1 VTQCVGKDDRLVS
14 SFDCTAASDQ
24 RLNSVKETLTKP
36 GLTET
41 KKTLLDPSFLR
52 KLERLRIQARRAFP
66 GTMRGERRSTRRGA
80 SVEFRDFRKYEA
92 GDDFR
97 HVDWSIFAR
106 LERLMLRQFVEEED
120 ARIDILIDQSSS
132 MRFGEPMTKFDF
144 ARRAAAALAF
154 LAVSGLDR
162 VSVATFDSD
171 LRSRLRAMRGRGH
184 LHAVLAFLE
193 RLSIE
198 VTKEGAIEGRPTMED
213 SRTESQRDLDFRGN
227 SEAVT
232 SLSAVIRR
240 YQRSNVRPGILFVI
254 SDFLDN
260 ADFRT
265 EMKLLVQRG
274 FDLNLIQVLAPE
286 ELQPE
291 LRGDLMLVDSES
303 GVAREVTVNERVLAA
318 YRAALASYTT
328 SLGSFCRATGI
339 GYTMVTADASFEDQ
353 LLKQLVEGRMAE

>member
-1 VTQCVGKDDRLVS
+1 
-14 SFDCTAASDQ
+14 
-24 RLNSVKETLTKP
+24 
-36 GLTET
+36 
-41 KKTLLDPSFLR
+41 
-52 KLERLRIQARRAFP
+52 
-66 GTMRGERRSTRRGA
+66 MRGERRSTRRGA

-120 ARIDILIDQSSS
+120 VRIDILIDQSRS

-154 LAVSGLDR
+154 IAVSSLDR

-171 LRSRLRAMRGRGH
+171 LRSRIRALRGRGH
-184 LHAVLAFLE
+184 LHSVLSFLE
-193 RLSIE
+193 KLSHE
-198 VTKEGAIEGRPTMED
+198 LPE
-213 SRTESQRDLDFRGN
+213 TESSEAGSTEDERQTAVAPPAD

-240 YQRSNVRPGILFVI
+240 YQRSNVRPGIVFVI
-254 SDFLDN
+254 SDFLD
-260 ADFRT
+260 AGDFRK
-265 EMKLLVQRG
+265 EMKLLAQRG

-286 ELQPE
+286 ELEPQV
-291 LRGDLMLVDSES
+291 RGDLMLVDSES
-303 GVAREVTVNERVLAA
+303 GAAQETTVNERVLEA
-318 YRAALASYTT
+318 YRSVLASYTT
-328 SLGSFCRATGI
+328 SLESFCRATGI
-339 GYTMVTADASFEDQ
+339 GYTMVTADVSFEDL

>member
-1 VTQCVGKDDRLVS
+1 LQFEICNGVRMEADR
-14 SFDCTAASDQ
+14 T
-24 RLNSVKETLTKP
+24 RM
-36 GLTET
+36 TES
-41 KKTLLDPSFLR
+41 LLDPSFLR

-120 ARIDILIDQSSS
+120 VRIDILIDQSRS

-154 LAVSGLDR
+154 LTVSSLDR

-171 LRSRLRAMRGRGH
+171 LRSRIRALRGRGH
-184 LHAVLAFLE
+184 LHSVLSFLE
-193 RLSIE
+193 GLSIE
-198 VTKEGAIEGRPTMED
+198 PAEVTPSEAGLNEGEGQPARQATIEPPID
-213 SRTESQRDLDFRGN
+213 SA
-227 SEAVT
+227 AVT
-232 SLSAVIRR
+232 SLSAVIRK

-254 SDFLDN
+254 SDFLDPG
-260 ADFRT
+260 DFRV
-265 EMKLLVQRG
+265 EMKLLAQRG
-274 FDLNLIQVLAPE
+274 FDLNLIQVLAPDE
-286 ELQPE
+286 MQPQIK
-291 LRGDLMLVDSES
+291 GDLMLVDSES
-303 GVAREVTVNERVLAA
+303 GVAREITVNERVLEA

-328 SLGSFCRATGI
+328 SLESFCRATGM
-339 GYTMVTADASFEDQ
+339 GYTIVTADASFEDL
-353 LLKQLVEGRMAE
+353 LLKNLIQSRMAE